1 MEWRFFVEAKSF
13 LFLVE
18 EDVAMVQLEEISKG
32 FAGVVSLGLQFAV
45 WVVATMELALLN
57 TGLKDFVK
65 SFQEDQ
71 QVLIV
76 RRGENRVGCFLKLEV
91 YAEGG
96 RQGLILLLE
105 GRQGRG
111 WGRFERELSKVVA
124 FLEAMAAPSL
134 SSSSLVFSSYVR
146 CCEWRLHQLC
156 LLVRLVLNRLSTK
169 ICGLIFSNLSLGPIL
184 EGWWSVLLEF

>member
-45 WVVATMELALLN
+45 WVVAT
-57 TGLKDFVK
+57 
-65 SFQEDQ
+65 
-71 QVLIV
+71 
-76 RRGENRVGCFLKLEV
+76 NRVGCFLKLEV